1 MGKEKAKRHRPLAE
15 DILQPYAVKKAARR
29 KDRESRRKEDTEEV
43 RGAWSSK
50 QHLLASGVDPLSRA
64 LRYCLA

>member
-15 DILQPYAVKKAARR
+15 DILQPYAVTKAARR

-43 RGAWSSK
+43 RGAWSSE
-50 QHLLASGVDPLSRA
+50 AAPPP
-64 LRYCLA
+64 